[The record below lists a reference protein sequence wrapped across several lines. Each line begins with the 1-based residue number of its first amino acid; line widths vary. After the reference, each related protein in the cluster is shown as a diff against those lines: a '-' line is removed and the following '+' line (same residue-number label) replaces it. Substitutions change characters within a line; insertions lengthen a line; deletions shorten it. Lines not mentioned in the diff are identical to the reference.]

1 MYSYTCEYLYIS
13 LFIIFEFKVIIT
25 LNTSKIQ
32 KLLFLLSFWKF
43 WQRVFVLGSLEVL
56 KQRGKVIT
64 PAEQD

>member
-32 KLLFLLSFWKF
+32 MVSKLILFNYCFSF
-43 WQRVFVLGSLEVL
+43 VFENFGSVFLCWDV
-56 KQRGKVIT
+56 
-64 PAEQD
+64 